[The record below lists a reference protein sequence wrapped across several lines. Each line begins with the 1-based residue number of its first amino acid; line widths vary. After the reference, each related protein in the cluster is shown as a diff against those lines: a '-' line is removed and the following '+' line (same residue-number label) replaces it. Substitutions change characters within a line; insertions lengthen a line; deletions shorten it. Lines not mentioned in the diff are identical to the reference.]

1 MVGRLGGVRLSGA
14 PARRRSP
21 TLQTAVT
28 STRKP
33 KSEGRQESQG
43 GSLLGRGR
51 RGSVRLCSPSWKPAA
66 SHRPPR
72 GHHGSRWET
81 PKSAALLKRAHGPT
95 GSGARQPRRLAG
107 RGRRGRRRPPCA
119 NAQLDLWEVRSPGG
133 APRENPAP
141 RPRRSRLPSAPHS
154 GCESSC
160 PEKGPAT
167 RTDGGSVRFGVGGSP
182 AASASRKRQAC
193 ASGGR
198 AGK

>member
-107 RGRRGRRRPPCA
+107 RGRRGRRRSPCA

-141 RPRRSRLPSAPHS
+141 RPRRSRLPSAPHL
-154 GCESSC
+154 GCESSDAHGRRVSALRRGRVARGLGF
-160 PEKGPAT
+160 PQAT
-167 RTDGGSVRFGVGGSP
+167 SVCVGRP
-182 AASASRKRQAC
+182 
-193 ASGGR
+193 SG
-198 AGK
+198 